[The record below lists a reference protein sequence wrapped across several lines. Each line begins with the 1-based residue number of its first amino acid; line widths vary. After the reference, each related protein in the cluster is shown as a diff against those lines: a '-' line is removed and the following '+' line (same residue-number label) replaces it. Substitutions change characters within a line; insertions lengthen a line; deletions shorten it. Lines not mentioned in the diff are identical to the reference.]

1 MFQSKIIRVLNL
13 WQKNC
18 VFPPETV
25 QPLFDLANPDHPLH
39 QSQALEAANSSMDQN
54 LQLGGPGDEST
65 SGQDNSKPLDQN
77 TIRQLQQF
85 QQMLMRQTS
94 GESTSV
100 KFNKN
105 LLDFD
110 YGEDEEDH
118 GAHNSSPH
126 VSNAIPDV
134 RCFYKTLFSRY
145 SYLQTLNFIA

>member
-1 MFQSKIIRVLNL
+1 M
-13 WQKNC
+13 
-18 VFPPETV
+18 
-25 QPLFDLANPDHPLH
+25 
-39 QSQALEAANSSMDQN
+39 
-54 LQLGGPGDEST
+54 GGQGAELT

-94 GESTSV
+94 GESSSV

-118 GAHNSSPH
+118 GAHSSPH
-126 VSNAIPDV
+126 VSNVIPDV
-134 RCFYKTLFSRY
+134 R
-145 SYLQTLNFIA
+145 NFFDQVS